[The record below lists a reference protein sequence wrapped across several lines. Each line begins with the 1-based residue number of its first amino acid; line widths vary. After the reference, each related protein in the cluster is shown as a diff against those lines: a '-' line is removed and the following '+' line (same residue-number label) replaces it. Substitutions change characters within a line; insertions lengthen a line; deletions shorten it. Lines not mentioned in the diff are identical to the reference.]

1 MTDPDSSSILG
12 ERIDA
17 LEMRIAYQDDT
28 IETLNKTVTEQW
40 RRIDALSR
48 EVLQLR
54 ERVEEAEM
62 KSRTASGEPEI
73 PPHY

>member
-1 MTDPDSSSILG
+1 MSDPESPAALG

-28 IETLNKTVTEQW
+28 IETLNRTVTEQW

-48 EVLQLR
+48 EVLHLR
-54 ERVEEAEM
+54 ERIEEAET
-62 KSRTASGEPEI
+62 KSPAASGEPEV